1 MLRVLREIARD
12 VARLV
17 QPPLVQVIVL
27 RDGAAAVT
35 AALEGVLLASQPV
48 RAAASALLAEHP
60 GHEPAAALAPDGHRT
75 RCAAPCEP
83 ALARILWPDGRK
95 GARSVFFRIAAHGET
110 VLLRAVVP
118 MGAGAARL
126 RALAAAARLAS
137 ARIEAERARRE
148 AAGRSAAYRTFQE
161 SAGDAIFVVDVE
173 RGRLLE
179 GNRRFC
185 ELTGHRPQ
193 DLRRLP
199 LARVLEHPLHDGASL
214 LPWLAGEPVVRD
226 DEARLRPRRGA
237 PIAVAITTA
246 RIELPGRAVLH
257 VIARDVTRERRTL
270 AELRDARD
278 TLAALHLA
286 GAHLLG
292 ATDEAAIYGVIARE
306 LLRLG
311 FHCGVLAPAP
321 DDGAALAWRF
331 TSLTPPVQRRVE
343 RVLGRPLGAV
353 RVLPAAAPLVRRC
366 LERGRTL
373 HTDRARLAVREILGG
388 PSRLELRG
396 LGRRLGFRRVILA
409 PLRPDATSS
418 AVLVVAAPRLRHSDP
433 DAIDAFAQ
441 AASTA
446 LQKARLIAALREERA
461 RLESEVERRTREL
474 RLAVRALEDAGR
486 RKDNFL
492 ANVSHELRTPLV
504 TVLGYADL
512 LEKER
517 LGPISPRQRTALQ
530 VITSSGRRLKG
541 FIEELL
547 ELERHELTKG
557 SLVCAP
563 FDVGGVLT
571 QAVLALAPRFAERG
585 VRLRAR
591 VARGTPQVWG
601 DRERVMQVIGNLLA
615 NAERYSPSGKAVRVA
630 AARIRPGRI
639 EVAVSDRGAGIAEE
653 HLPHIFERL
662 YQVRDDR
669 SPRHKGGALGLGLA
683 IVKSIVEAH
692 GGTVT
697 VRSRPGRGTT
707 FRFSLPTVEAL
718 GEPDS
723 APRAAAGAR
732 KEAS

>member
-1 MLRVLREIARD
+1 MQRVLREIARD

-17 QPPLVQVIVL
+17 QPPLVQIVVL
-27 RDGAAAVT
+27 REGSAAT
-35 AALEGVLLASQPV
+35 AALEGALLAPPAV
-48 RAAASALLAEHP
+48 RAAASALLAAQP
-60 GHEPAAALAPDGHRT
+60 GHEAAAALAPAGHRT

-83 ALARILWPDGRK
+83 ALQRILWPEGAK
-95 GARSVFFRIAAHGET
+95 GARSVFFRIAAHGGET

-118 MGAGAARL
+118 GRAGGAAL

-161 SAGDAIFVVDVE
+161 SAGDAIFVVDVA

-193 DLRRLP
+193 DLRRLA
-199 LARVLEHPLHDGASL
+199 LARVLEHPLHDGPSL
-214 LPWLAGEPVVRD
+214 LAWLAGEPVVRD
-226 DEARLRPRRGA
+226 DEARLRPRRGS
-237 PIAVAITTA
+237 PISVAITTA
-246 RIELPGRAVLH
+246 RIELPDRAVLH
-257 VIARDVTRERRTL
+257 VIARDVTRERRVL

-321 DDGAALAWRF
+321 EGGAALAWRF

-343 RVLGRPLGAV
+343 HAAGRPLGAV
-353 RVLPAAAPLVRRC
+353 RVEPASSPLVRRC

-373 HTDRARLAVREILGG
+373 HTDRARLALQELLGL
-388 PSRLELRG
+388 PRG
-396 LGRRLGFRRVILA
+396 ADLGRRLAFRRLILA
-409 PLRPDATSS
+409 PLRPDATTS

-446 LQKARLIAALREERA
+446 LQKARLIAALREERS

-486 RKDNFL
+486 SKDNFL

-512 LEKER
+512 LEKEK
-517 LGPISPRQRTALQ
+517 LGPLSPRQRTALQ
-530 VITSSGRRLKG
+530 IVASSGRRLKG

-557 SLVCAP
+557 SLACAP
-563 FDVGGVLT
+563 FEVGDVLT
-571 QAVLALAPRFAERG
+571 QAVLAHAPRFTERG

-601 DRERVMQVIGNLLA
+601 DRERVLQVIANLLA
-615 NAERYSPSGKAVRVA
+615 NAERYSPAGKAVRVA
-630 AARIRPGRI
+630 AAGVRSGRVEI
-639 EVAVSDRGAGIAEE
+639 AVSDQGAGIAEE

-683 IVKSIVEAH
+683 IVRSIVEAH
-692 GGTVT
+692 GGAVT
-697 VRSRPGRGTT
+697 VRSRVGRGTT
-707 FRFSLPTVEAL
+707 FRFSLPTVEAV
-718 GEPDS
+718 GEEHRV
-723 APRAAAGAR
+723 AT
-732 KEAS
+732 E